1 MDTAW
6 TRRGAVSLGPQLRQW
21 FAMIHGNISAVG
33 PRPLPPPVPPPPKP
47 PLPAGNVHWDPAAH
61 GQDLTVSAS
70 GVKAT
75 WPQAQ
80 CCPPG
85 LPEPAG
91 CNEAVRT
98 SAPLLM
104 RAAASQQQLQQQ
116 QQQQA
121 ALTVQLQAGR
131 ALTDHPFKASVG
143 VCTGA
148 SQNFSNVGHFHSLL
162 SNESWVYSATGTL
175 VNATAT
181 VAVTPWSQPAKGV
194 GSNGDVPS
202 ANISV
207 QLVAATPA
215 EGSEAKA
222 DFFLNGVF
230 VGSLAVPS
238 GVPLFGCAASCANGT
253 ALAMRAAPEPTVNM
267 GVRASAVESPNRLKT
282 DEAAATTQRRGL
294 RWAVSHP
301 SPAAPF
307 LLGPNAAGWANT
319 TRSVAAATVGILVQP
334 TVFGIN
340 SSGMLTC
347 EFPDLIK
354 NKSLLPYAERNI
366 ETIVSLF
373 PWTGGLHKGDYAASG
388 GYRGPPNQGLNC
400 TTSVAKNR
408 TDPRSRYCVTPDM
421 IVRAALAR
429 KEAFALELGQLL
441 KHAHASGFSLDWE
454 YFYGNNQTNAA
465 ALWHAVKQEINT
477 TMYPWITNG
486 LGIDWSDCGPIHRCG
501 RDFAYCWDYKP
512 LIPVADGLLN
522 MGSYSPLNLGFGPG
536 KYGGIEPV
544 ACGNKSAGIV
554 ITSGKPKG
562 RWCGLG
568 GTVKDLLTHG
578 ARKSQ
583 LSPGIWMDACVNGTT
598 TMQGWTQPILKSFL
612 DYAALQGASTVT
624 IWSGLTATPK
634 WITANTT
641 NNVTHKITK
650 DWPNGWL
657 EPWSTVYPSKLETC
671 PWFVP
676 TLLDWVEQGRAG

>member
-1 MDTAW
+1 MIDGAGAHQR
-6 TRRGAVSLGPQLRQW
+6 RRGDAMTMMRTAGGLLAVATLLTLQAATAQKQ
-21 FAMIHGNISAVG
+21 A
-33 PRPLPPPVPPPPKP
+33 PV
-47 PLPAGNVHWDPAAH
+47 
-61 GQDLTVSAS
+61 
-70 GVKAT
+70 
-75 WPQAQ
+75 
-80 CCPPG
+80 
-85 LPEPAG
+85 
-91 CNEAVRT
+91 
-98 SAPLLM
+98 
-104 RAAASQQQLQQQ
+104 AAAISTPQWLTFYNTDLLDPVRGQQ
-116 QQQQA
+116 
-121 ALTVQLQAGR
+121 
-131 ALTDHPFKASVG
+131 K
-143 VCTGA
+143 
-148 SQNFSNVGHFHSLL
+148 NL
-162 SNESWVYSATGTL
+162 SNLIFSPDLGQIDNASRDFGMDGMWSGPWGCEVNVSRVWGEPYCSGPTGTTL
-175 VNATAT
+175 
-181 VAVTPWSQPAKGV
+181 
-194 GSNGDVPS
+194 
-202 ANISV
+202 
-207 QLVAATPA
+207 
-215 EGSEAKA
+215 
-222 DFFLNGVF
+222 
-230 VGSLAVPS
+230 
-238 GVPLFGCAASCANGT
+238 
-253 ALAMRAAPEPTVNM
+253 
-267 GVRASAVESPNRLKT
+267 GVRANVVESPNRLKT
-282 DEAAATTQRRGL
+282 DEAAVTTQRRGL

-301 SPAAPF
+301 SAAAPF
-307 LLGPNAAGWANT
+307 LLGTNAAGWANT
-319 TRSVAAATVGILVQP
+319 TRSVASATVGILVQP

-373 PWTGGLHKGDYAASG
+373 PWMGGLHKGDYAASG

-408 TDPRSRYCVTPDM
+408 TDPRSRFCVTPDM
-421 IVRAALAR
+421 IVRAALGR
-429 KEAFALELGQLL
+429 KEAFAHELGQLL
-441 KHAHASGFSLDWE
+441 KQAHASGFSLDWE

-465 ALWHAVKQEINT
+465 ALWRAVKQGINT

-486 LGIDWSDCGPIHRCG
+486 VGIDWSDCGPIHRCG

-536 KYGGIEPV
+536 KYGGIQPV

-598 TMQGWTQPILKSFL
+598 TVQGWTQSILKSFL
-612 DYAALQGASTVT
+612 HYAGQQGASTVT

-641 NNVTHKITK
+641 NNVTHKVEK

-676 TLLDWVEQGRAG
+676 TLLDWVDRQVLAG